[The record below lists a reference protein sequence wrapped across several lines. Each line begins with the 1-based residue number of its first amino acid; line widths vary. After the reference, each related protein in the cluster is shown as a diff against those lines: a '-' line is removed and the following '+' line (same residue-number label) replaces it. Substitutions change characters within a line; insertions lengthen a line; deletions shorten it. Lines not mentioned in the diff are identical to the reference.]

1 MALWK
6 KKKFMSHIHEFSLL
20 LNLLPPS
27 FCYISVSLAETLL
40 PRSPGFKK
48 NTQKFLFLNAWMVN
62 LKSESVAPAVL
73 ILNSLS
79 YVIFL

>member
-1 MALWK
+1 MALW

-27 FCYISVSLAETLL
+27 FCYISVSLAETVL
-40 PRSPGFKK
+40 PRSTGFKK
-48 NTQKFLFLNAWMVN
+48 THRNSFLNAWIVN
-62 LKSESVAPAVL
+62 LNSESVAQAVL